1 MEMLRV
7 PGAHLEL
14 APVFLGAAVVVA
26 IGLRVA
32 SRRRRTRRHAPAD

>member
-1 MEMLRV
+1 METLLV

-14 APVFLGAAVVVA
+14 APIFLGAAVVVA
-26 IGLRVA
+26 IGLRLA